1 MQLQT
6 RGHTFLKTELNKD
19 TRTSRNVDNELVLNI
34 QEIYKNKFEHDNN
47 RVMTQPYMAKL
58 WNNLGSLGSNKMI
71 DPQNA
76 CISLKLQ
83 INVKNTDPGRNKNY
97 CIYFDINPSG
107 IMSKNKQKIF
117 YQYKPITEK
126 NEDSFEKLPK
136 EEKVKHFAKQTS
148 QLVGKIIQHKQ
159 SKYKLLKVLQSAIYG
174 TVYLSE
180 IIEDT
185 NKKLIN
191 TKKAIKILS
200 KHLIELAKERIQE
213 DPLSE
218 YYYRDSMSGHSNVLI
233 CDSIFDDDIYIYM
246 VMPFAM
252 HGDLFEVMKNR
263 NKAFSEEEAR
273 YLFYQILLAIKFLH
287 SKEMAL
293 RDISLENVLLFENET
308 NGLIY
313 PVLNDPGQALH
324 FNVNNK
330 NDVVLEKYTK
340 TFGKIFRPPEIH
352 AKCKY
357 DPTKIDVF
365 CVGYILYFCLTKQE
379 LFRTSTEKDMYW
391 KMLLHKKYREL
402 LTDKN
407 GIHLSND
414 AIDLIFH
421 CLDPNFQTRYSINQV
436 LGHMWFKR
444 NMYPVHNFSLY
455 LNSDKTSEQNEKKPV
470 FKFSIEIHQYAKKN
484 NVKIDQN
491 SIMEFFIYEHAY
503 MKPGYRNSIQ
513 NKCNNTLLASCCA
526 FYPNTA
532 PFVYGNKCVLP
543 GNVIPMTQCNDAHPS
558 NNNSTCLMPVHH
570 TRNIHAH
577 GLSNDTAKF
586 VMKMNQSFIAHTLQE
601 KNIRNN
607 MNSCE
612 KAQLIIDSFR
622 TKVSSINKRYANN
635 EKNLN
640 NQYISTDRNESRTI
654 CSRKTGLC
662 RKYIIFDNQLKI
674 GKKSFL
680 HIKNNLIKPKE
691 LIKKCSNLSEKSKI
705 KILNGHKRN
714 IYRLIELKK
723 KRNKNVSPREKCRF
737 CSEKIKE
744 GSNTII
750 SSITNLSNRNRSVE
764 DRNVTEE
771 IFEKREHNEEDV
783 LNTPIVESMNKESE
797 VVANETEV
805 KGKSSSEN
813 IITTITQNNDNE
825 ISLLKCDES
834 ITPCSKQACSEP
846 NEIQCNNLSNMDKI
860 ITEDNNKDSDNKDN
874 IVGLRSDTHSE
885 KVDKEKSDASLT
897 VTENS
902 YYYNIKMEK
911 SKIFIDSKNKAQNND
926 NSCNYISN
934 SISGRSSSN
943 NICSIRSSV
952 SKDSCENRRRFNSN
966 VIEGRSFQNFDW
978 LTFSCI
984 ENNSNNTVKKNYSN
998 RSVSHT
1004 SVLEND
1010 DNLEIDKGYNS
1021 EEYKYIKKIFESE
1034 EYINVNSLASFYEK
1048 NDSIGQANKR
1058 NKEKVDA
1065 VFCKKN
1071 KKCFDDN
1078 IFPLIELSNPN
1089 RRKINN
1095 ADIVNDKVEMEFR
1108 RNSNKYANYP
1118 ICNGLYNSHGTIL
1131 MNNELKNCSMG
1142 KIISNDNA
1150 QKCEYINTLS
1160 NAANVTKNEMKSK
1173 NICNLESSGKN
1184 NSSESLQIK
1193 MLSNNKNILSKV
1205 DITRMSEECINH
1217 ILVRNNEKREYIE
1230 VEEEG
1235 IENYNT
1241 HKFMDQIHCKLENE
1255 LEKEIKWEE
1264 NNLKN
1269 ESINNLDSSF
1279 PILANRNKDIEKS
1292 TASLKREVSMSIYQ
1306 LENNEMV
1313 YIANEK
1319 NEKPEQR
1326 IVVNNLVDS
1335 EYKAKIGIEQK
1346 SVTKVGDIFY
1356 SEDKK
1361 KKGMAKINEINKK
1374 PPQNDLAK
1382 KNVSKMSEIKKIN
1395 TNGEKEK
1402 SKNTKLSKY
1411 MFDNKM
1417 KKNKTVL
1424 GNNKIQ
1430 PKVAN
1435 QNMAITGDT
1444 IKSKNGQNKKDNE
1457 HEQKNKNNVGPIFN
1471 APSYSNKKGVGKN
1484 KTKGNY
1490 VPEKKTHKIKR
1501 HISVEFDRKYV
1512 CIEKANKYIG
1522 KLEKDSH
1529 NEIYKNNGVK
1539 HSKKANMKNENQNNN
1554 ASLITSF
1561 RKTIGT
1567 VLPNGK
1573 DGKHYNAL
1581 RKNKNVSADLQA
1593 EVLKNKQNAKTVSNK
1608 THELTNTKS
1617 TEDSCRN
1624 TRNFKNKKNSN
1635 KDKKVKCTSG
1645 EFEKIQI
1652 TKQDNE
1658 IFKTDAETSNEMK
1671 KNHKLLVNKIKK
1683 HNHKNGLCKNSMSKK
1698 NTSSKYWDKDYRKN
1712 LKLKKTENL
1721 KKQIGDNLSKTFA
1734 KNIFPKEEK
1743 QKEDANIFRGN
1754 EHDKKI
1760 KAFSTSLHFDD
1771 KMGNK
1776 YEREKKNGN
1785 VNAQNGGNKKL
1796 KSKIFEKCAQERQT
1810 NQNKGKQVY
1819 PFLKKQN
1826 GKNSQVGDE
1835 NDKKCIEEK
1844 YSKSLSSLEERK
1856 LCIQYLNKNLKN
1868 KIKKMNKK
1876 NALND
1881 GKADCRTEKNE
1892 KNEKHNKDKEM
1903 VRNENGNCIVSIAET
1918 GKGNRNYR
1926 MQKKENKQG
1935 CIIPNKHSNR
1945 STKISRDY
1953 DIEHILEN
1961 KSEKNCLNVNKAY
1974 ENDSIDYYYS
1984 HFEQIFK
1991 NKNEEE
1997 IKRRKIE
2004 KERKNDSVSH
2014 YNDIKGLD
2022 KNLIEKK
2029 TLKKNKKKTNLN
2041 ERNITSALKFA
2052 DKQNVD
2058 PYRCIFGGTE
2068 SKYVDKNFSENSQI
2082 IKMDEEQKTVKNIFN
2097 EKENTCKLVPNIR
2110 QCHNNNN
2117 NINCSALYLERF
2129 VRSYGASYAGKNYK
2143 NNEDSIKYDYDS
2155 IYHLERRKKE
2165 SKQRENENITSSYK
2179 KLNEETNT
2187 NLANNHKENVFTYN
2201 QNNNT
2206 KRNIFSLYPN
2216 KWEQFFER
2224 HNISQ
2229 RDEEREFGSE
2239 TANEEITNE
2248 EIAKELNNLVLGP
2261 NEQDR
2266 HVDENV
2272 SQIENDNLVSG
2283 ASQSSEIEQA
2293 RETSQSTNANRAV
2306 KKCNSRT
2313 NETCLAGDTSEYIK
2327 VGNDGIYAE
2336 STLGEDLEISIKNL
2350 RDIPNRSEILQ
2361 SSFYELNDNIPRVRN
2376 GRNISRR
2383 YIYDGSD
2390 NYSKVLN
2397 ELININDDASI
2408 NDDGSFT
2415 DDPFNYE
2422 SFNDQ
2427 TNNNNTEDPSDKNTT
2442 INDYTHEEDSV
2453 DGAKRYYY
2461 NGVTIL

>member
-19 TRTSRNVDNELVLNI
+19 THASRNADNELVLNI
-34 QEIYKNKFEHDNN
+34 QEIYKNKTENDNN

-58 WNNLGSLGSNKMI
+58 WNNLGSSGSNKMI

-97 CIYFDINPSG
+97 CIHFDINPSG

-126 NEDSFEKLPK
+126 NDDSFEKLPK

-148 QLVGKIIQHKQ
+148 QLAGKIIQHKQ

-191 TKKAIKILS
+191 TKKAIKVLS
-200 KHLIELAKERIQE
+200 KHLIELAKEKIQE

-391 KMLLHKKYREL
+391 KMIVHKKYREL

-436 LGHMWFKR
+436 LSHMWFKR

-455 LNSDKTSEQNEKKPV
+455 LNNDKISEQNEKKPV

-491 SIMEFFIYEHAY
+491 SIMEFFIYEHVY
-503 MKPGYRNSIQ
+503 IKPGYRNSIQ
-513 NKCNNTLLASCCA
+513 NKCNNTLLTSCGA
-526 FYPNTA
+526 FYPNTV

-543 GNVIPMTQCNDAHPS
+543 VNVIPMIQCNAVHPS
-558 NNNSTCLMPVHH
+558 NKNSTCLMPVHH
-570 TRNIHAH
+570 TRNINAH
-577 GLSNDTAKF
+577 SLSNDTGKF
-586 VMKMNQSFIAHTLQE
+586 VMKMNQSFIAHTFQE

-607 MNSCE
+607 MNNCE

-622 TKVSSINKRYANN
+622 TKVSSINKRYGNN

-640 NQYISTDRNESRTI
+640 NQYISTHRNDSRNI
-654 CSRKTGLC
+654 CTRKTGLC

-674 GKKSFL
+674 GKKNFL

-691 LIKKCSNLSEKSKI
+691 LIKKYSNLSEKSKI

-723 KRNKNVSPREKCRF
+723 KGNKNVSPLEKRRI

-764 DRNVTEE
+764 DGNVTEE

-783 LNTPIVESMNKESE
+783 LITPIVESMNKESE
-797 VVANETEV
+797 VVAKETEV
-805 KGKSSSEN
+805 KDKSSNEN
-813 IITTITQNNDNE
+813 TITTIPQNNDNE
-825 ISLLKCDES
+825 IGLLKCDENVA
-834 ITPCSKQACSEP
+834 PCSKQACSEP
-846 NEIQCNNLSNMDKI
+846 NETQCNNLLNMDKI
-860 ITEDNNKDSDNKDN
+860 ITEDDNKDS
-874 IVGLRSDTHSE
+874 IVGLRDDTHSE
-885 KVDKEKSDASLT
+885 KVDNEKRDASLI

-902 YYYNIKMEK
+902 YCYNIKMENSK
-911 SKIFIDSKNKAQNND
+911 SFTDSKNKAQNND
-926 NSCNYISN
+926 NSCNYVSN

-943 NICSIRSSV
+943 NLCSIRSSV
-952 SKDSCENRRRFNSN
+952 NKNNCEDRRRFNSN
-966 VIEGRSFQNFDW
+966 IIEGRSFQNFDW
-978 LTFSCI
+978 VTFSCV
-984 ENNSNNTVKKNYSN
+984 ENNSNNTAKKIYSN
-998 RSVSHT
+998 RIVSHT

-1010 DNLEIDKGYNS
+1010 DNLETGNGYNS
-1021 EEYKYIKKIFESE
+1021 DEYKYIKKIFENE

-1048 NDSIGQANKR
+1048 NNSIKQTNKRDKRNKR

-1065 VFCKKN
+1065 VVCDKN
-1071 KKCFDDN
+1071 KKCFDGN
-1078 IFPLIELSNPN
+1078 IFSLIELSNPN

-1095 ADIVNDKVEMEFR
+1095 AE
-1108 RNSNKYANYP
+1108 
-1118 ICNGLYNSHGTIL
+1118 
-1131 MNNELKNCSMG
+1131 
-1142 KIISNDNA
+1142 
-1150 QKCEYINTLS
+1150 
-1160 NAANVTKNEMKSK
+1160 NVRKNEMKSK
-1173 NICNLESSGKN
+1173 NICNSTSGSKN

-1193 MLSNNKNILSKV
+1193 VLNNNKKILNKV

-1217 ILVRNNEKREYIE
+1217 ILVRDNEKREYIE

-1241 HKFMDQIHCKLENE
+1241 HKFMDQIHCKLETE

-1264 NNLKN
+1264 NNLKY

-1279 PILANRNKDIEKS
+1279 PILANRNKKDVEKS
-1292 TASLKREVSMSIYQ
+1292 NTSLKREVSMSIYQ
-1306 LENNEMV
+1306 LENKEMV
-1313 YIANEK
+1313 YINNEK
-1319 NEKPEQR
+1319 NEDPEQR

-1335 EYKAKIGIEQK
+1335 EYKAKICIEQK
-1346 SVTKVGDIFY
+1346 AIAKVGDIFY

-1361 KKGMAKINEINKK
+1361 KKGMTKIDEVVKK
-1374 PPQNDLAK
+1374 NPQNI
-1382 KNVSKMSEIKKIN
+1382 SKMSGIKKIN
-1395 TNGEKEK
+1395 MNVEKEK
-1402 SKNTKLSKY
+1402 SKNTNTEKDKSKNTKLAKY

-1424 GNNKIQ
+1424 VNNKIQ
-1430 PKVAN
+1430 AKVAN
-1435 QNMAITGDT
+1435 QNMAITIDA
-1444 IKSKNGQNKKDNE
+1444 IKGKNGQNKKDNE
-1457 HEQKNKNNVGPIFN
+1457 HEQKSKNNVGPIFN
-1471 APSYSNKKGVGKN
+1471 ARNYSNKKGAGKN

-1490 VPEKKTHKIKR
+1490 VPEKKTHKFKR
-1501 HISVEFDRKYV
+1501 HVSVEFDRKYV
-1512 CIEKANKYIG
+1512 CIEKSNKYIG
-1522 KLEKDSH
+1522 ELEKDNN
-1529 NEIYKNNGVK
+1529 NEIYKSIGIKN
-1539 HSKKANMKNENQNNN
+1539 SKKGNMKNEDQNNN

-1561 RKTIGT
+1561 RKTIGA
-1567 VLPNGK
+1567 VLVNGK
-1573 DGKHYNAL
+1573 DGKHYNVL
-1581 RKNKNVSADLQA
+1581 RKNKNVSADLQG
-1593 EVLKNKQNAKTVSNK
+1593 EVLKNKQSGKTESNK
-1608 THELTNTKS
+1608 THELTNIKS

-1624 TRNFKNKKNSN
+1624 SRNFKNKKNSS

-1652 TKQDNE
+1652 TKQDND
-1658 IFKTDAETSNEMK
+1658 IFKTDVETSNEMK

-1683 HNHKNGLCKNSMSKK
+1683 NNQKNGLCKNSMPQK

-1712 LKLKKTENL
+1712 LKLKKPENL
-1721 KKQIGDNLSKTFA
+1721 KKQIADNSSKTFA
-1734 KNIFPKEEK
+1734 KIIFPKEEK
-1743 QKEDANIFRGN
+1743 QKEDANIFRAN

-1760 KAFSTSLHFDD
+1760 KAFSTSLQFDD
-1771 KMGNK
+1771 KLGNK
-1776 YEREKKNGN
+1776 YESEKKNGN
-1785 VNAQNGGNKKL
+1785 SNAQNVGNKKL
-1796 KSKIFEKCAQERQT
+1796 KKKIFEKCVQERQA

-1826 GKNSQVGDE
+1826 GKNSQTSGE
-1835 NDKKCIEEK
+1835 NNKKCIDEK
-1844 YSKSLSSLEERK
+1844 CNKSLSSLEERK

-1881 GKADCRTEKNE
+1881 GKADYRTGKSEKNE
-1892 KNEKHNKDKEM
+1892 KNEKQSKDKKM
-1903 VRNENGNCIVSIAET
+1903 VTIDET
-1918 GKGNRNYR
+1918 DKGNRNYR
-1926 MQKKENKQG
+1926 MGKRENKQG
-1935 CIIPNKHSNR
+1935 CIISNKHSNR
-1945 STKISRDY
+1945 NSKISRDY
-1953 DIEHILEN
+1953 DIEDILRD
-1961 KSEKNCLNVNKAY
+1961 KNCLNMNEVY
-1974 ENDSIDYYYS
+1974 ENDDIGYYYS

-2004 KERKNDSVSH
+2004 KERKNESLAH
-2014 YNDIKGLD
+2014 CNDIKELD
-2022 KNLIEKK
+2022 
-2029 TLKKNKKKTNLN
+2029 KNKKKT
-2041 ERNITSALKFA
+2041 SAVKFV
-2052 DKQNVD
+2052 DKQNGD
-2058 PYRCIFGGTE
+2058 PYRCISGGTE
-2068 SKYVDKNFSENSQI
+2068 SKYVDKNFLEFSKI
-2082 IKMDEEQKTVKNIFN
+2082 IKMDEEENI
-2097 EKENTCKLVPNIR
+2097 CKFIPKIR
-2110 QCHNNNN
+2110 QGHNNN
-2117 NINCSALYLERF
+2117 ISCSASYLERF
-2129 VRSYGASYAGKNYK
+2129 VRSYGAKYAGKNYK
-2143 NNEDSIKYDYDS
+2143 NNEDTIKYDYDS
-2155 IYHLERRKKE
+2155 IYNLERRKKE
-2165 SKQRENENITSSYK
+2165 SKQWENENITSSYK
-2179 KLNEETNT
+2179 KLNEETSIH
-2187 NLANNHKENVFTYN
+2187 LANNKRENTFTSN
-2201 QNNNT
+2201 QNNNEQ
-2206 KRNIFSLYPN
+2206 RNIFSLYSS
-2216 KWEQFFER
+2216 KWKHFFER
-2224 HNISQ
+2224 HNIRQ
-2229 RDEEREFGSE
+2229 RDEEREFESE
-2239 TANEEITNE
+2239 TGNEEITNEEVVNE

-2261 NEQDR
+2261 NEEDR
-2266 HVDENV
+2266 NV
-2272 SQIENDNLVSG
+2272 EEQISQIENDNLISV
-2283 ASQSSEIEQA
+2283 ASQGSEIEEV
-2293 RETSQSTNANRAV
+2293 RETSQSTNRNRSV

-2313 NETCLAGDTSEYIK
+2313 NETCLVGNTNEDIK
-2327 VGNDGIYAE
+2327 VGTDGIYAE
-2336 STLGEDLEISIKNL
+2336 STLGDDLEIPIQNL
-2350 RDIPNRSEILQ
+2350 RNIPNRSEILR
-2361 SSFYELNDNIPRVRN
+2361 SSFYEINDNVPRVRN
-2376 GRNISRR
+2376 RRNISRR

-2397 ELININDDASI
+2397 DLININDDVSINGGASI
-2408 NDDGSFT
+2408 NDVGSFT

-2422 SFNDQ
+2422 TFNDQ
-2427 TNNNNTEDPSDKNTT
+2427 TNNNNNEDPSDKNTT
-2442 INDYTHEEDSV
+2442 IVDYTHEEDSV
-2453 DGAKRYYY
+2453 ADDKRYYY